1 MTKFKID
8 VRVKENEDIIWGNL
22 SFKNLDKLK
31 LENLDILIYLLIRLF
46 DCEENNINLVQVDI
60 LYKFDCCEDY
70 IMVLSFSSMDILL
83 DVFYAF
89 SFSNK
94 KAILEHKL
102 DKDFIQKKENESFEA
117 FSAVLDKF
125 NLNETFGIKFIPM

>member
-8 VRVKENEDIIWGNL
+8 VRVKENENIIWGNL
-22 SFKNLDKLK
+22 SFKNLDKLE

-46 DCEENNINLVQVDI
+46 ECEENNINLVQVDI
-60 LYKFDCCEDY
+60 LYKVDCCEDY
-70 IMVLSFSSMDILL
+70 KMVLSFTSIDILL

-102 DKDFIQKKENESFEA
+102 DKDVIQKKENESFEA